1 MNKSQKPK
9 RALVVR
15 ASRSESGKVRVSLDD
30 ALQFGEDEWKFDVH
44 VTANEF
50 DLNDF
55 NSLELSE
62 KVLADFGHYVLARLK
77 TYKNHL

>member
-1 MNKSQKPK
+1 MDKSQRPQ
-9 RALVVR
+9 RALIVR

-30 ALQFGEDEWKFDVH
+30 ALQSGKDEWKFDVH

-50 DLNDF
+50 DLEDF
-55 NSLELSE
+55 NSLELNE